1 MIKTYTN
8 LELFNLL
15 QNSASCLNTPG
26 IVGFVLSHNYNNIYA
41 ILEDYI
47 ENRNKIVEKYGE
59 PTDDGFQ
66 ITDNEKLETASK
78 ELDDYDSLTHNI
90 DIVMLPESR
99 IANSNLSA
107 TQIMAISWMVSKSSN
122 DDIRA
127 ALGIME
133 EEKANEGEHYDVTK
147 PPKDF

>member
-15 QNSASCLNTPG
+15 QNSTSCLNTPG
-26 IVGFVLSHNYNNIYA
+26 VVGFVLSHNYNNIYA

-59 PTDDGFQ
+59 RTDDGFQ
-66 ITDNEKLETASK
+66 ITDSKKMEIASK
-78 ELDDYDSLTHNI
+78 ELDDYDSLTHDI
-90 DIVMLPESR
+90 DIVMVPESR
-99 IANSNLSA
+99 IANANLSA
-107 TQIMAISWMVSKSSN
+107 TQFMAISWMVTKSSN

-127 ALGIME
+127 ALGIV
-133 EEKANEGEHYDVTK
+133 EEKPDEGEHYDVTK
-147 PPKDF
+147 PPEF